1 MDNHEVF
8 AVIATLVVGFL
19 FFFIYGLRKIYKGSK
34 EEVKKTTVSTIY
46 WILVPAAVFAL
57 SAIVVATYTFIKQP
71 DYYKVLDIYN
81 TGVGG
86 SRAQDNVGRTQ
97 SAIDKYHPA
106 YMLILYG
113 INDIIHSHGV
123 APTIGA
129 VNQMVLVCKQNNV
142 VPVVATYPEVIRNNM
157 EGVGAGSGVQFIS
170 PFLNLGNREYLP
182 ARLSEAFA
190 EHGIDIPVE
199 EMTAAMDAAWDEDA
213 DAIPGWLLELFE
225 PGLPLHAPLL

>member
-81 TGVGG
+81 TGVGVRCLTDG
-86 SRAQDNVGRTQ
+86 KYKTTVIPLSEGATKPLKEFDV
-97 SAIDKYHPA
+97 IDKCGNIIIDGAWLGAQPA
-106 YMLILYG
+106 IT
-113 INDIIHSHGV
+113 DE
-123 APTIGA
+123 T
-129 VNQMVLVCKQNNV
+129 
-142 VPVVATYPEVIRNNM
+142 AT
-157 EGVGAGSGVQFIS
+157 
-170 PFLNLGNREYLP
+170 
-182 ARLSEAFA
+182 
-190 EHGIDIPVE
+190 
-199 EMTAAMDAAWDEDA
+199 TDAS
-213 DAIPGWLLELFE
+213 
-225 PGLPLHAPLL
+225 